1 MKTNEEL
8 KAMTHDELVEYA
20 EKLQKDLKSSR
31 DSTLFY
37 SEEKNKIEKKFDNFK
52 NLVKSLVVLVDLF
65 LWVIENR

>member
-8 KAMTHDELVEYA
+8 KAMTQDELVEYA

-52 NLVKSLVVLVDLF
+52 NMVKSLVVLVD
-65 LWVIENR
+65 

>member
-52 NLVKSLVVLVDLF
+52 NLVKSLVVLVD
-65 LWVIENR
+65 

>member
-37 SEEKNKIEKKFDNFK
+37 SEEKNKIEKKFESFK
-52 NLVKSLVVLVDLF
+52 NMVKSLVVLID
-65 LWVIENR
+65 

>member
-37 SEEKNKIEKKFDNFK
+37 SEEKNKIEKKIENIK
-52 NLVKSLVVLVDLF
+52 NLVKSLVVLVD
-65 LWVIENR
+65 

>member
-8 KAMTHDELVEYA
+8 KAMTQDELVEYA

-37 SEEKNKIEKKFDNFK
+37 SEEKNKIEKKFENFK
-52 NLVKSLVVLVDLF
+52 NMVKSLVILVD
-65 LWVIENR
+65 

>member
-8 KAMTHDELVEYA
+8 KAMTQDELVEYA

-37 SEEKNKIEKKFDNFK
+37 SEEKNKIEKKFENFK
-52 NLVKSLVVLVDLF
+52 NLVKSMIILVD
-65 LWVIENR
+65 

>member
-8 KAMTHDELVEYA
+8 QGMTHDELVEYA

-37 SEEKNKIEKKFDNFK
+37 SEEKNKIEKKFENFK
-52 NLVKSLVVLVDLF
+52 NIVKSMIILVD
-65 LWVIENR
+65 

>member
-31 DSTLFY
+31 DSTLFFLLKKFTDHVII
-37 SEEKNKIEKKFDNFK
+37 SLPSPTNIIEKK
-52 NLVKSLVVLVDLF
+52 
-65 LWVIENR
+65 

>member
-8 KAMTHDELVEYA
+8 KAMTQDELVEYA

-37 SEEKNKIEKKFDNFK
+37 SEEKNKIEKKFESFK
-52 NLVKSLVVLVDLF
+52 NLVKSMIILVD
-65 LWVIENR
+65 

>member
-37 SEEKNKIEKKFDNFK
+37 SEEKNKIEKKFESFK
-52 NLVKSLVVLVDLF
+52 NMVKSLVVLVD
-65 LWVIENR
+65 

>member
-8 KAMTHDELVEYA
+8 KAMTQDELVEYA

-52 NLVKSLVVLVDLF
+52 NMVKSMIILVD
-65 LWVIENR
+65 